1 MEVLEEGWG
10 VDQIIS
16 LLFPLLLSLFRM
28 NGLINVYIFVV
39 VMIACFN

>member
-16 LLFPLLLSLFRM
+16 LLLSLFRM
-28 NGLINVYIFVV
+28 NGFINVYIFVV